1 MPETDYRYLL
11 AEDAELVVELITE
24 KGKVGRYS
32 VVLLA
37 RVEGEWRT
45 VRVYDNHLGAPHMH
59 RYTRAGIKQ
68 DGEKTG
74 EATASDGYNIALEQV
89 RTGFQEMIDGWH
101 RS

>member
-45 VRVYDNHLGAPHMH
+45 VRVYDNHLGVPHMH

-68 DGEKTG
+68 NAEKTG
-74 EATASDGYNIALEQV
+74 EATASDGYNIALEHV